1 MFKRTAIIL
10 ISIVAVAATASAKS
24 HKHDDDDD
32 SDKRRDCKEVLSDR
46 GNEWV
51 TESGAKSAAEKSWTQ
66 SVRFKYGELYS
77 DLANAKDVK
86 FECAKASIGGALKR
100 CEITARPCR
109 TGPEKADKDKDKD
122 KDHDHDHH

>member
-1 MFKRTAIIL
+1 MLNRIAITL

-46 GNEWV
+46 GSQWV
-51 TESGAKSAAEKSWTQ
+51 TESGAKSAAEKAWTQ

-77 DLANAKDVK
+77 NLANAKDVK
-86 FECAKASIGGALKR
+86 FECAQSSIGGTLKR

-109 TGPEKADKDKDKD
+109 TGPEKADSDH
-122 KDHDHDHH
+122 DHDHDHH